1 MNDRWLRSF
10 VTVAQCG
17 SFQKAA
23 EKLLLTPQAL
33 WQQVRRLEGDVGF
46 SLLVRTSKGVEPTK
60 AGERFL
66 CMAADVLERYD
77 TTLAECRALL
87 KSQLLEPVPLRVPM
101 TGGITLS
108 PFWQHM
114 YQELPHQ
121 RSNEDE
127 RPLCLEFVTEKHV
140 GAGLIPELLDGTYD
154 LIEHHSIAGEHPDS
168 VYYEELG
175 KDESSIVVGINDLLA
190 SLATARIEDL
200 RDRELSAFTPAFSAD
215 LARQLGSSGEAIA
228 IRQIP
233 CDQFGI
239 ISACAKGQVCLVES
253 RIELPR
259 ETLVKI
265 PLDFDPN
272 LRRGLACRKSD
283 APRLAKAFELA
294 HRISAELGMG

>member
-1 MNDRWLRSF
+1 M
-10 VTVAQCG
+10 
-17 SFQKAA
+17 
-23 EKLLLTPQAL
+23 
-33 WQQVRRLEGDVGF
+33 RRLEGDVGF

-66 CMAADVLERYD
+66 SMAADVLERYD

-87 KSQLLEPVPLRVPM
+87 KSQLLEPALLRVPM

-108 PFWQHM
+108 PFWQRM

-121 RSNEDE
+121 RSNGAA

-140 GAGLIPELLDGTYD
+140 GTGLIPELLDGTYD

-168 VYYEELG
+168 LYYEELG
-175 KDESSIVVGINDLLA
+175 KDESSIVVGINDPLA
-190 SLATARIEDL
+190 ALTAARVEDL
-200 RDRELSAFTPAFSAD
+200 RGRELSAFTPAFSAD

-283 APRLAKAFELA
+283 APRLARAFELA
-294 HRISAELGMG
+294 HRISTELGMG